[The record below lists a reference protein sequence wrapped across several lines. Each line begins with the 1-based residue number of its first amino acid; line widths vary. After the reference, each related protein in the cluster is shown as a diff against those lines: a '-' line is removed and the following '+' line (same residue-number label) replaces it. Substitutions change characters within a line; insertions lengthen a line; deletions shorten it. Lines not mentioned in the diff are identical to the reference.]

1 MSVWK
6 YPSLFKVGEVT
17 GHEGR
22 ILRMCLSPKK
32 SSVASAA
39 ADETL
44 RIWKCFDEPDLETS
58 QRTYSEDSISAL
70 LQSFN
75 N

>member
-1 MSVWK
+1 M
-6 YPSLFKVGEVT
+6 
-17 GHEGR
+17 
-22 ILRMCLSPKK
+22 
-32 SSVASAA
+32 ASAA
-39 ADETL
+39 ADETM